1 MSLLAPSVI
10 LLLGCP
16 PPADHDDREWV
27 PPEPDSFSK
36 VLTDSTRSYGRTV
49 HSYEMLR
56 VLYRFG
62 YSDYGEE
69 GMDVFD
75 RFMETGAEDIGLDR
89 DRVVD
94 FFEED
99 VLPYEGDVRRSFHPN
114 VVDAA
119 FNASTD
125 EVYALMNRDN
135 PFTDCPTGSR
145 RDDDEEC
152 REEAGPVRDFKDLDM
167 RPLLHSGYNHVVRDT
182 VVLPLGGL
190 AGGGDQLL
198 MPCGDNSDCDA
209 FGEGGLTTT
218 CAVDSPTYEWDLG
231 DLESIGGEDGY
242 CQFGPQW
249 DAGTRLALQLEGMF
263 DTDAQLVL
271 LQLEDSDGVETGA
284 EDIHILSTGQT
295 IITKVGGGEFP
306 DDSVLFTLEDTYTFG
321 DTALEYLDLTEQKFF
336 YHSDEDYTNGTNGL
350 VTYWSDMLYAD
361 LPSDLPAGLY
371 LVKVEYDP
379 DVVLDKVSDD
389 TAEAWLQQGLLPDTP
404 TAYTNGILIRVTGST
419 INPIEYYAGIER
431 AKIVEQQETA
441 DEEPQVQGIIFKV
454 DFNEL
459 GIDVGEEA
467 TLDEA
472 MAKLEQLQQA
482 YEETGVIPGML
493 KIVNKDTGPL
503 EDLDEG
509 DIFDIGFGAST
520 FLAPNTGLVVH
531 SVTWEYDGEKP
542 PALDYI
548 NDFEMLAISIT
559 KLAVSYYGTQAVF
572 EGAVEYC
579 GTNPAICGGVVGAY
593 LALKIGEY
601 MWDYLETPEFLGSS
615 HAYYP
620 FEELRIMT
628 HGEQMGLTVDT
639 AQAIYDA
646 NPGSSN
652 PFPSLIPNSEAATF
666 GEDNVKWSDTPRMD
680 GQAAKGMSVNG
691 GFKQAEYHE
700 FRMLDAHGDT
710 PWWTS
715 DDDSLYVIQ
724 NSYRQY

>member
-1 MSLLAPSVI
+1 MSLLAPSLI

-16 PPADHDDREWV
+16 APSSNDREWT
-27 PPEPDSFSK
+27 PPNPDAFSN
-36 VLTDSTRSYGRTV
+36 VLTDSTSTYGRTV

-62 YSDYGEE
+62 YSDYGDE

-75 RFMETGAEDIGLDR
+75 RFMETGAANSGLER
-89 DRVVD
+89 DLVVD

-99 VLPYEGDVRRSFHPN
+99 VLPYEQEIRRAFHPN
-114 VVDAA
+114 VVDAS

-125 EVYALMNRDN
+125 EVYVLMNREN
-135 PFTDCPTGSR
+135 PFSECPTGSE

-152 REEAGPVRDFKDLDM
+152 REEAGPVRDIKELDF
-167 RPLLHSGYNHVVRDT
+167 RPLLHSGYNHVIRDT
-182 VVLPLGGL
+182 LVLPTEGLG
-190 AGGGDQLL
+190 GGGDELKV
-198 MPCGDNSDCDA
+198 PCTDASDCAA
-209 FGEGGLTTT
+209 FGDGGLTTT
-218 CAVDSPTYEWDLG
+218 CAVDSPTYEWTEG
-231 DLESIGGEDGY
+231 DMESIGGEAGY

-249 DAGTRLALQLEGMF
+249 DAGTRLALQLEGLF

-271 LQLEDSDGVETGA
+271 LQIEDGEGVETGA
-284 EDIHILSTGQT
+284 EDVYILSTGQT

-336 YHSDEDYTNGTNGL
+336 YHPDEDYTNGANGL

-361 LPSDLPAGLY
+361 LPADLPAGLY

-379 DVVLDKVSDD
+379 GVVLDQVSDD
-389 TAEAWLQQGLLPDTP
+389 TAEFWLQQGFLPDTP

-441 DEEPQVQGIIFKV
+441 DEEPQVQGLIFKV

-459 GIDVGEEA
+459 GINLGEEA
-467 TLDEA
+467 TLDES
-472 MAKLEQLQQA
+472 MAKLESI
-482 YEETGVIPGML
+482 YESYEQTGTVPGML
-493 KIVNKDTGPL
+493 KLVHDDTGPL

-509 DIFDIGFGAST
+509 DIFDIGFGGTA
-520 FLAPNTGLVVH
+520 FLSPNTGLVVH
-531 SVTWEYDGEKP
+531 SVTWEYDGGEVPK
-542 PALDYI
+542 LDLV
-548 NDFEMLAISIT
+548 NDLEMLLVSIT
-559 KLAVSYYGTQAVF
+559 KLAVNYYGEKAVF

-579 GTNPAICGGVVGAY
+579 GSNPAICGGTVGVY
-593 LALKIGEY
+593 LAWKIGEY
-601 MWDYLETPEFLGSS
+601 VYDYLKDPEFLGNS

-680 GQAAKGMSVNG
+680 GQEAKGMEVNG

-710 PWWTS
+710 PWYTW

-724 NSYRQY
+724 NTFRQY